1 MIVEVRGQLREVTD
15 DAAIVE
21 REGLAYEVY
30 VPSYALSELSA
41 IKGEPITFHTLEYF
55 EGSAGGGNMTPRMI
69 GFLHP
74 EDRRF
79 FKTFLTV
86 KGMGV
91 RKGLR
96 ALAAPV
102 ARIASAIE
110 SGDAVAL
117 AKLPGIGRR
126 MSDQIIAQL
135 KGKVADHAFV
145 DEDVPAATKQEFTND
160 QRDAIEIIVAWG
172 DARNDAQRWV
182 ARAAQ
187 LHAKLEGPE
196 DLVRAAYRIKGG
208 AEA

>member
-1 MIVEVRGQLREVTD
+1 MIVGIRGLLREVTSE
-15 DAAIVE
+15 AAIVE
-21 REGLAYEVY
+21 REGLAYEVH
-30 VPSYALSELSA
+30 VPGYALSELSA
-41 IKGEPITFHTLEYF
+41 IRGEPIAFHTLEYL

-69 GFLHP
+69 GFLHA
-74 EDRRF
+74 EDRLF

-126 MSDQIIAQL
+126 MAEQIIAQL
-135 KGKVADHAFV
+135 KGKVVDHAFA
-145 DEDVPAATKQEFTND
+145 DEDVPAATRQAFTND

-172 DARNDAQRWV
+172 DARHDAQRWV

-208 AEA
+208 VEV

>member
-21 REGLAYEVY
+21 REGLAYEVH

-41 IKGEPITFHTLEYF
+41 IKGEPITFHTLEYL
-55 EGSAGGGNMTPRMI
+55 EGSASGGNMTPRMI

-110 SGDAVAL
+110 SGDALEL

-126 MSDQIIAQL
+126 MSEQIIAQL
-135 KGKVADHAFV
+135 NG
-145 DEDVPAATKQEFTND
+145 
-160 QRDAIEIIVAWG
+160 
-172 DARNDAQRWV
+172 
-182 ARAAQ
+182 
-187 LHAKLEGPE
+187 
-196 DLVRAAYRIKGG
+196 
-208 AEA
+208 